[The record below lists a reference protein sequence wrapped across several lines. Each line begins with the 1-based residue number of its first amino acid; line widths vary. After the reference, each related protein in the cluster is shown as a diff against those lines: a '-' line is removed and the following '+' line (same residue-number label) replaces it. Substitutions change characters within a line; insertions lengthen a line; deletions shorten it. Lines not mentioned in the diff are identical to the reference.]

1 MSIVIGLEQGVMLFW
16 LSFRFGQTV
25 TMSDEV
31 ASITQ
36 AIIYQMMTDLTQE
49 IESILLEYTL
59 SLRRA

>member
-36 AIIYQMMTDLTQE
+36 AIIYQMMTDLTQK

>member
-1 MSIVIGLEQGVMLFW
+1 MSILIGLEQGVMLFW

-25 TMSDEV
+25 TMLDEV

-36 AIIYQMMTDLTQE
+36 AIIYQMMTDLTQK